1 VSICWLALGAFC
13 ADLSVLV
20 FGLEEE
26 RGKGVFV
33 ALRWLA
39 GGERGPGG
47 RSRSNFVVLFAGG
60 RCCCLR
66 YHMVEDSE
74 LKECRLGV
82 TVLENYK
89 PVRGGGV
96 SMKFSCMH
104 LLDLSGAKSS
114 GESGSGVRMTLSA
127 LWKEICKILA
137 LTGVSGRSDPPT
149 REQILKNQNPADH
162 RLMHITMHGK
172 SGIWYGMTGAARI

>member
-1 VSICWLALGAFC
+1 
-13 ADLSVLV
+13 
-20 FGLEEE
+20 
-26 RGKGVFV
+26 
-33 ALRWLA
+33 
-39 GGERGPGG
+39 
-47 RSRSNFVVLFAGG
+47 
-60 RCCCLR
+60 
-66 YHMVEDSE
+66 MVEDSE

-104 LLDLSGAKSS
+104 LLDLSGAESS

-137 LTGVSGRSDPPT
+137 LTGVSGRSD
-149 REQILKNQNPADH
+149 LF
-162 RLMHITMHGK
+162 
-172 SGIWYGMTGAARI
+172 STGSDPSVSLAEVLLPLPGFSSSPHPVYR

>member
-1 VSICWLALGAFC
+1 MSICWLALGAFC

-89 PVRGGGV
+89 PVRGGGG
-96 SMKFSCMH
+96 FDEIFMH
-104 LLDLSGAKSS
+104 ASI
-114 GESGSGVRMTLSA
+114 EPIWCRIIRGVR
-127 LWKEICKILA
+127 IRC
-137 LTGVSGRSDPPT
+137 
-149 REQILKNQNPADH
+149 QNDFKCIVERDMQDLGTHWSERPV
-162 RLMHITMHGK
+162 
-172 SGIWYGMTGAARI
+172 